1 MLEALAAGRVDVVVM
16 TVSDFVLAA
25 ERRPGLE
32 AGIEV
37 GEPGHAAWGVRKE
50 DAGLKAELDAY
61 IENIRGGAAR
71 GTACSSPTSARRR

>member
-1 MLEALAAGRVDVVVM
+1 M

-25 ERRPGLE
+25 GRRPGLE

-37 GEPGHAAWGVRKE
+37 GEPGRAAWGVRKE

-61 IENIRGGAAR
+61 IENIRGGPSWNRLLVTYFGEKALTVLGRAPAR
-71 GTACSSPTSARRR
+71 